1 MKRWTLGI
9 TGGIGSGKTAVAQ
22 LFTNK
27 GIETIDA
34 DQAARW
40 VVNKGKPALTKI
52 VEHFGSQVLLE
63 DGNLNRATLRQEIFQ
78 NPQQRKWLE
87 QLLHPIIRQEIC
99 QFLENANSPYSIL
112 VSPLLI
118 EAKQYELVNRVLVI
132 DTTESIQITR
142 SMQRDNNSEQQIRA
156 IMQTQLTRSER
167 LNYADDIIVN
177 DQDISHL
184 EQQVEQLHQ
193 FYLTQCKN

>member
-22 LFTNK
+22 LFANK
-27 GIETIDA
+27 GIETVDA

-40 VVNKGKPALTKI
+40 VVSKGKPALTKI
-52 VEHFGSQVLLE
+52 VEHFGSQILLE
-63 DGNLNRATLRQEIFQ
+63 DGNLNRAVLRQQIFQ
-78 NPQQRKWLE
+78 NPQQREWLE
-87 QLLHPIIRQEIC
+87 KLLHPIIRQEIC
-99 QFLENANSPYSIL
+99 QFLENTNSPYNIL

-118 EAKQYELVNRVLVI
+118 ESKQYELVHRVLVI

-142 SMQRDNNSEQQIRA
+142 SMQRDNNSEEQIRA
-156 IMQTQLTRSER
+156 IMQTQLTRNER
-167 LNYADDIIVN
+167 IHYADDIIIN

-184 EQQVEQLHQ
+184 EQQVELLHQ
-193 FYLTQCKN
+193 FYLTLCKS

>member
-63 DGNLNRATLRQEIFQ
+63 DGNLNRAALRQEIFQ
-78 NPQQRKWLE
+78 NPQQRQWLE
-87 QLLHPIIRQEIC
+87 HLLHPIIRQEIC
-99 QFLENANSPYSIL
+99 QFLENTNSPYSIL

-142 SMQRDNNSEQQIRA
+142 SMQRDSNSEQQIRA
-156 IMQTQLTRSER
+156 IMQTQLTRDKR
-167 LNYADDIIVN
+167 LHYADDIIVN
-177 DQDISHL
+177 DQDMHHL

-193 FYLTQCKN
+193 FYLTLCKN

>member
-22 LFTNK
+22 LFEK
-27 GIETIDA
+27 RGIDIIDA

-40 VVNKGKPALTKI
+40 VVNKGKPALSKI
-52 VEHFGSQVLLE
+52 VEHFGQHILLD
-63 DGNLNRATLRQEIFQ
+63 DGNLNRVTLRQQIFQ

-87 QLLHPIIRQEIC
+87 QLLHPLIRQEIY
-99 QFLENANSPYSIL
+99 QFLANSNSPYNIL

-118 EAKQYELVNRVLVI
+118 ETKQYELVNRILVI

-142 SMQRDNNSEQQIRA
+142 GMQRDNNSEQQIRA
-156 IMQTQLTRSER
+156 IMQTQLTRNER
-167 LNYADDIIVN
+167 LHYADDIIVN
-177 DQDISHL
+177 DKTMVHL
-184 EQQVEQLHQ
+184 EQQIEQLHQ
-193 FYLTQCKN
+193 FYLTLCKS